1 MTKNQ
6 TALIRQTT
14 IFNRLNTGETLNVT
28 KLAEEFGVS
37 VRTIQKDF
45 NERLSRTYDIVDK
58 GHGNYAF
65 AEGYRFKGAE
75 DEEEKIAV
83 SLMKG
88 LQQSAIPQM
97 NDYIDQALPTSKDFE
112 KMFLFGMEFEPIADM
127 ENFKVILNAIQWKVG
142 LEFSYTRLDGKTI
155 EVVADP
161 YRIANF
167 NTYWYLIAYDP
178 ASERIKSYYLG
189 NILKLKTLY
198 ENFTAD
204 PKLESVID
212 TMCSTIDSVW
222 FKEKKQ
228 TVRLKVRARSRY
240 YLMRHLPANIQLL
253 EEKEEAVLLLFDYY
267 HETELFDFLKH
278 WLPDVHIVD
287 NEMLSEKFTEM
298 LQIYFN
304 K

>member
-65 AEGYRFKGAE
+65 AQGYCFKGAE

-97 NDYIDQALPTSKDFE
+97 SAYIDHALPTSKDFE
-112 KMFLFGMEFEPIADM
+112 KMFIFGLDFEPIGDM
-127 ENFKVILNAIQWKVG
+127 ESFKVILKAIQWKVG
-142 LEFSYTRLDGKTI
+142 IEFCYTRVDGKSS
-155 EVVADP
+155 EVVVDP

-167 NTYWYLIAYDP
+167 NNYWYLMAYDP
-178 ASERIKSYYLG
+178 ASEHIKSYYIG
-189 NILKLKTLY
+189 NITKLKTLY
-198 ENFTAD
+198 ENFTANSS
-204 PKLESVID
+204 LEQELD
-212 TMCSTIDSVW
+212 LMCNTIDSVW

-228 TVRLKVRARSRY
+228 TVTLRATARSHY
-240 YLMRHLPANIQLL
+240 YLMRQNTGSL
-253 EEKEEAVLLLFDYY
+253 
-267 HETELFDFLKH
+267 
-278 WLPDVHIVD
+278 
-287 NEMLSEKFTEM
+287 M
-298 LQIYFN
+298 
-304 K
+304 